1 VWVIDAEGGVPRRIT
16 DGRFH
21 NSFASWSRDGRWI
34 YYRDDRA
41 DGRDISRVPAQGGKP
56 QRVTH
61 NGGLLARE
69 SPDGK
74 SLFYTQRDPTSPLFR
89 LELPD
94 GPVRQVADCVYGR
107 GLADGPD
114 GIYVVGC
121 GPDGAEAP
129 LYRLDPATGRSILLG
144 TVAASGGSAGIAV
157 SPDAKTILF
166 VKTVDRGADLML
178 IENFR

>member
-1 VWVIDAEGGVPRRIT
+1 MDLLPGRSRGRPGHQPRA
-16 DGRFH
+16 GR
-21 NSFASWSRDGRWI
+21 GRT
-34 YYRDDRA
+34 
-41 DGRDISRVPAQGGKP
+41 P

-61 NGGLLARE
+61 HGGLLARE

-94 GPVRQVADCVYGR
+94 GPARQVVDCVHSR
-107 GLADGPD
+107 SLADAPD
-114 GIYVVGC
+114 GIYFVGC
-121 GPDGAEAP
+121 APEGAEAP
-129 LYRLDPATGRSILLG
+129 LYRLDPKSGRTRLLG
-144 TVAASGGSAGIAV
+144 RLPASVNWGIAV